1 MLVNS
6 RPFAVERIKL
16 ISQCAIIARLYHAS
30 NIVDLE
36 RIGSNICCSIVIN
49 SVVLFISFHFI
60 YVFGFSVS
68 ERESWTK
75 HNETFIRRKWIQYMD
90 FKCKSMPTI
99 ATLNDNIKNEN
110 DEFTPLF
117 RYIDDRLGYRIGFI
131 ISLIRIHTHTHT
143 FIMGFWWPPLRI
155 VHTFHIGC
163 STILKLCLVSNLRAQ

>member
-1 MLVNS
+1 MLLRYWKANNNYTLSDLKRNINKTREKKTSSKVLVNS
-6 RPFAVERIKL
+6 RPFSVERIKL

-36 RIGSNICCSIVIN
+36 KIGSNICCSIVIN

-68 ERESWTK
+68 ERESWRK

-131 ISLIRIHTHTHT
+131 ISLIRIHTHTH
-143 FIMGFWWPPLRI
+143 L
-155 VHTFHIGC
+155 
-163 STILKLCLVSNLRAQ
+163 